1 MKARSLLK
9 APRSDGSVWLTT
21 GAVAQA
27 LGCSTRHACNLID
40 SGRLIGCR
48 LPGSKHRRVTA
59 ESLLEYM
66 ERTGVRRAR
75 GC

>member
-1 MKARSLLK
+1 MKARSLLR
-9 APRSDGSVWLTT
+9 APKGRSNVWLTT

-27 LGCSTRHACNLID
+27 IGCSPRYAARLID
-40 SGRLIGCR
+40 SGRLIGYR

-59 ESLLEYM
+59 ESLLAYM
-66 ERTGVRRAR
+66 EHHGIRRAK

>member
-1 MKARSLLK
+1 MKARTLLR
-9 APRSDGSVWLTT
+9 APKSNESVWLTT

-27 LGCSTRHACNLID
+27 LGCSVRHACKLID

-48 LPGSKHRRVTA
+48 LPGSRHRRVTS
-59 ESLLEYM
+59 ESLLSYM
-66 ERTGVRRAR
+66 GHMGVRKAR

>member
-9 APRSDGSVWLTT
+9 APSIDGSVWLTT

-27 LGCSTRHACNLID
+27 LGCSARHACKLID

-48 LPGSKHRRVTA
+48 LPGSKHRRVSA
-59 ESLLEYM
+59 ASLLSFM
-66 ERTGVRRAR
+66 EHAGVQRAR